1 MNLNQTTF
9 TIKSPSWLPG
19 MLADQLLESGKL
31 EYFGSFTAAEKKV
44 LRKRKQIPVSRWCE
58 KHRVVT
64 TGGLP
69 GRWKNRVTPYMVGVM
84 DASFFPSV
92 RVITVCAA
100 PQVAKSEAANNC
112 IGYAIDRAP
121 GPVLY
126 VYPDEQTARD
136 NSRDRIRPMIE
147 SSARLRGYLTGVDD
161 DVSSMRINLQHM
173 PIYMAWARSAARM
186 ANKPIR
192 HLVFD
197 ETDKYPETSGKK
209 ETDPISLGEKRTRT
223 YRWFY
228 KEWKISSPTIEEGF
242 IWVALTVESQAVF
255 DYYVRCSFCDHFHL
269 MTFEQIKFPEDE
281 RDPERV
287 EGENLAWY
295 QCPECGETWD
305 DDLRN
310 RAVQNGDWIE
320 RESGLELMVHLKKH
334 RPQKIGF
341 HIPSWLSIFVGLSE
355 VAAAFLR
362 GLKDK
367 TKLKD
372 FRNGH
377 QAIPWLDYPDERD
390 EDHILA
396 LRDER
401 PAGLVPS
408 GNVVA
413 ALTGAIDTQD
423 NGFFY
428 EIRAWGYGLTQESWQ
443 IRNGFAAN
451 FAQLEKILFDDA
463 YLDAEGKKYLVRLS
477 VIDSGGHRTSE
488 VYDWCRVNRG
498 RVFALKGV
506 QTMNQPVAWSKIDVY
521 PGTNKPIAGGVM
533 LARVNTTY
541 FKNKL
546 ANTLE
551 IAPDDPG
558 AWHMHAEMS
567 VDWARQ
573 MTSEYVDEKGIW
585 QVRQSMANHGWDVSG
600 YGLAAAEILGVRF
613 WQKKQPKKEEEKPVI
628 PAQNEN
634 WVRGG
639 KQGSVW
645 IKNK

>member
-1 MNLNQTTF
+1 VKNQQTEIF
-9 TIKSPSWLPG
+9 NIKSPSWLPG
-19 MLADQLLESGKL
+19 LLADKLLKSGKL
-31 EYFGSFTAAEKKV
+31 EYTGSFTPAEKKV
-44 LRKRKQIPVSRWCE
+44 LRKRKQIPVSKWCE
-58 KHRVVT
+58 RHRVIT

-69 GRWKNRVTPYMVGVM
+69 GRWKNRVTPYISGIM
-84 DASFFPSV
+84 DASFFSSV

-100 PQVAKSEAANNC
+100 PQVAKSEMVNNC

-173 PIYMAWARSAARM
+173 PIYMAWARSAARL

-192 HLVFD
+192 YLVFD
-197 ETDKYPETSGKK
+197 ETDKYPATAGKK
-209 ETDPISLGEKRTRT
+209 EADPISLGEKRTRT
-223 YRWFY
+223 YRWNY
-228 KEWKISSPTIEEGF
+228 KAWKISSPTMEDGF
-242 IWVALTVESQAVF
+242 IWIALTVESQAVF
-255 DYYVRCSFCDHFHL
+255 DYHVRCPFCDHFHL
-269 MTFEQIKFPEDE
+269 MTFEQIKFPKDE
-281 RDPERV
+281 RDPETV
-287 EGENLAWY
+287 DGENLAWY
-295 QCPECGETWD
+295 ECPNCQEHWD

-310 RAVQNGDWIE
+310 KAVQNGDWIE
-320 RESGLELMVHLKKH
+320 RETGLELFKHLEKF

-372 FRNGH
+372 FQNGH
-377 QAIPWLDYPDERD
+377 KAVPWIDYVVERD
-390 EDHILA
+390 EDHLLA
-396 LRDER
+396 LRDDR
-401 PAGLVPS
+401 PADLIPS
-408 GNVVA
+408 GDVIA
-413 ALTGAIDTQD
+413 AVTGAIDTQD

-451 FAQLEKILFDDA
+451 FAQLEQILFDDV
-463 YLDAEGKKYLVRLS
+463 YEDVNGVKYLVRLS
-477 VIDSGGHRTSE
+477 VIDAMGHRTDE

-498 RVFALKGV
+498 RVFPLKGE
-506 QTMNQPVAWSKIDVY
+506 QRMQQPVAWSKIDVY
-521 PGTNKPIAGGVM
+521 PGTSKPIPGGIK

-551 IAPDDPG
+551 IAPADPG
-558 AWHMHAEMS
+558 AWHMHSEMTE
-567 VDWARQ
+567 DWARQ
-573 MTSEYVDEKGIW
+573 MTSEDVDEKGVW
-585 QVRQSMANHGWDVSG
+585 QVRQSMANHAWDVSG
-600 YGLAAAEILGVRF
+600 YGLACAEILGIRF
-613 WQKKQPKKEEEKPVI
+613 WQKIKQKREAERPAI
-628 PAQNEN
+628 PQQNGS
-634 WVRGG
+634 WVRGNQNG
-639 KQGSVW
+639 KW
-645 IKNK
+645 IK

>member
-1 MNLNQTTF
+1 MARVSNVF

-19 MLADQLLESGKL
+19 MLADQLLKSGKL
-31 EYFGSFTAAEKKV
+31 EYFGKFTPAEKKV
-44 LRKRKQIPVSRWCE
+44 LRRRKQIPVSRWCE

-69 GRWKNRVTPYMVGVM
+69 GRWKNRVTPYIAGVM
-84 DASFFPSV
+84 DASFFSSV
-92 RVITVCAA
+92 REITVCAA
-100 PQVAKSEAANNC
+100 PQVAKSEAVNNC
-112 IGYAIDRAP
+112 IGYAVDRAP

-147 SSARLRGYLTGVDD
+147 TSARLRSYLTGMDD

-173 PIYMAWARSAARM
+173 PIYMAWARSAARL

-192 HLVFD
+192 YLVFD

-209 ETDPISLGEKRTRT
+209 ETDPISLGKKRTRT
-223 YRWFY
+223 YRWNY
-228 KEWKISSPTIEEGF
+228 KIWKISSPTTEDGF
-242 IWVALTVESQAVF
+242 IWVALTKESQAVF
-255 DYYVRCSFCDHFHL
+255 DYYVRCPFCDHHHL
-269 MTFEQIKFPEDE
+269 MTFEDIKFPEDE

-295 QCPECGETWD
+295 QCPNCGETWD

-310 RAVQNGDWIE
+310 RAVNNGDWIE
-320 RESGLELMVHLKKH
+320 RESGLTLMAHLKKH

-372 FRNGH
+372 FQNGH
-377 QAIPWLDYPDERD
+377 KAVPWIDYVVERD

-498 RVFALKGV
+498 RVFAVKGV
-506 QTMNQPVAWSKIDVY
+506 QTMNQPVSWSKIDVY
-521 PGTNKPIAGGVM
+521 PGTNKPIVGGIR

-546 ANTLE
+546 ANMLE
-551 IAPDDPG
+551 IAPADPG
-558 AWHMHAEMS
+558 AWHMHSELS
-567 VDWARQ
+567 IDWARQ

-613 WQKKQPKKEEEKPVI
+613 WQKKQQEKKEEKPVI
-628 PAQNEN
+628 PAQNGN
-634 WVRGG
+634 WVRGN
-639 KQGSVW
+639 KQNGSW